1 MAAIDNLSATFLVAG
16 SGLFAQSQRIRI
28 ASENL
33 ANAESTGDA
42 PGANPYTRKVLS
54 FESELDE
61 LTGASLVQVGDTEL
75 DRAPYRI
82 EKMPGHPAADQ
93 NGNVKLPNV
102 NMLVELSDIREG
114 TRSYDA
120 NVQVVKQARELI
132 TMTIDLL
139 KA

>member
-1 MAAIDNLSATFLVAG
+1 MDNLNATFSVAG

-33 ANAESTGDA
+33 ANAESTGNF
-42 PGANPYTRKVLS
+42 PGANPYTRKVIS

-61 LTGASLVQVGDTEL
+61 ASGANLVQVGDTEL
-75 DRAPYRI
+75 DSSPYRL
-82 EKMPGHPAADQ
+82 ERMPGNPAADQ
-93 NGNVKLPNV
+93 SGYVKLPNV
-102 NMLVELSDIREG
+102 NMLVELSDIREA

-120 NVQVVKQARELI
+120 NVQVIKQTRDLV

-139 KA
+139 KG

>member
-1 MAAIDNLSATFLVAG
+1 MDDLAAAFSVAG
-16 SGLFAQSQRIRI
+16 SGLYAQSQRIRI

-33 ANAESTGDA
+33 ANAESTGRT

-61 LTGASLVQVGDTEL
+61 ATGANLVQASDPEL
-75 DRAPYRI
+75 DTSPFRI
-82 EKMPGHPAADQ
+82 EKIPGHPAADES
-93 NGNVKLPNV
+93 GNVKLPNV
-102 NMLVELSDIREG
+102 NMLVELSDIRES

-120 NVQVVKQARELI
+120 NVQVVKQAQELI
-132 TMTIDLL
+132 TMTINLL

>member
-1 MAAIDNLSATFLVAG
+1 MDNLTATFAVAG

-33 ANAESTGDA
+33 ANAESTGNA
-42 PGANPYTRKVLS
+42 PGADPYTRKVLS
-54 FESELDE
+54 FESEIDE
-61 LTGASLVQVGDTEL
+61 ASGASLVQVGDTEL
-75 DRAPYRI
+75 DNAPYRI
-82 EKMPGHPAADQ
+82 EKMPGHPAADR

-114 TRSYDA
+114 ARSYDA
-120 NVQVVKQARELI
+120 DVQVIKEAQSLVN
-132 TMTIDLL
+132 MTIDLL

>member
-1 MAAIDNLSATFLVAG
+1 MDNLTATFSVAG

-33 ANAESTGDA
+33 GNAESTGNSA
-42 PGANPYTRKVLS
+42 GANPYTRKVIS

-61 LTGASLVQVGDTEL
+61 ASGANLVQVGDTEL
-75 DRAPYRI
+75 DSSPYRL
-82 EKMPGHPAADQ
+82 EKMPGNPAADQ
-93 NGNVKLPNV
+93 NGYVKLPNV
-102 NMLVELSDIREG
+102 NMLVELSDIREA

-120 NVQVVKQARELI
+120 NVQVVKQARDLI

>member
-1 MAAIDNLSATFLVAG
+1 VDNLSATFSVAG

-33 ANAESTGDA
+33 ANAESTGNS
-42 PGANPYTRKVLS
+42 PGANPYTRKVIS
-54 FESELDE
+54 FESELNE
-61 LTGASLVQVGDTEL
+61 ASGADLVVVGDTEL
-75 DRAPYRI
+75 DSSPYRL
-82 EKMPGHPAADQ
+82 EKMPGNPAADQ
-93 NGNVKLPNV
+93 AGYVKFPNV
-102 NMLVELSDIREG
+102 NMLVELSDIREA

-120 NVQVVKQARELI
+120 NVQVVKQARDLI

>member
-1 MAAIDNLSATFLVAG
+1 MDNLAATFTVAG
-16 SGLFAQSQRIRI
+16 SGIFAQSQRIRV

-33 ANAESTGDA
+33 ANAESTGA
-42 PGANPYTRKVLS
+42 SPGANPYTRKVIS

-61 LTGASLVQVGDTEL
+61 ASGANLVRAGDTEL
-75 DRAPYRI
+75 DSSPYRI
-82 EKMPGHPAADQ
+82 ERMPGHPAADQ

-114 TRSYDA
+114 TRTYDA
-120 NVQVVKQARELI
+120 NVQVIKEAQNLV
-132 TMTIDLL
+132 TTTIDLL

>member
-1 MAAIDNLSATFLVAG
+1 MDNLAAVFSVAG
-16 SGLFAQSQRIRI
+16 SGLFAQSQRIRV

-33 ANAESTGDA
+33 ANAESTGNA

-54 FESELDE
+54 FESELDGA
-61 LTGASLVQVGDTEL
+61 TGANLVAVGDTEL
-75 DRAPYRI
+75 DSSPYRI
-82 EKMPGHPAADQ
+82 EKIPGHPAADQ
-93 NGNVKLPNV
+93 SGNVKLPNV
-102 NMLVELSDIREG
+102 NLLVELTDIREG

-120 NVQVVKQARELI
+120 NVQVFKQARDLV

>member
-1 MAAIDNLSATFLVAG
+1 MDNLTATFSVAG

-33 ANAESTGDA
+33 ANAEYRQL
-42 PGANPYTRKVLS
+42 PGRKSIHAKSYLLQ
-54 FESELDE
+54 SELDE
-61 LTGASLVQVGDTEL
+61 ASGANLVEVGDTEL
-75 DRAPYRI
+75 DSSPYRI
-82 EKMPGHPAADQ
+82 EKIPGHPAADQ
-93 NGNVKLPNV
+93 SGNVKLPNV
-102 NMLVELSDIREG
+102 NMLVELSDIREA

-120 NVQVVKQARELI
+120 NVQVVKQARDLI

>member
-1 MAAIDNLSATFLVAG
+1 MDNLAATFPIAG

-33 ANAESTGDA
+33 ANAESTGNS
-42 PGANPYTRKVLS
+42 PGANPYTRKVIS
-54 FESELDE
+54 FELELDE
-61 LTGASLVQVGDTEL
+61 ASGANLVEVGDTEL
-75 DRAPYRI
+75 DSSPYPI
-82 EKMPGHPAADQ
+82 EKIPGHPAADQ
-93 NGNVKLPNV
+93 SGNVKFPNV
-102 NMLVELSDIREG
+102 NMLVELSDIREA

-120 NVQVVKQARELI
+120 NVQVVKQARDLI

>member
-1 MAAIDNLSATFLVAG
+1 MDNLTATFSVAG
-16 SGLFAQSQRIRI
+16 SGMFAQSQRIRI

-33 ANAESTGDA
+33 ANAESTGNSA
-42 PGANPYTRKVLS
+42 GSNPYTRKVLS

-61 LTGASLVQVGDTEL
+61 ASGANLVQVGDTEL
-75 DRAPYRI
+75 DSSPYRI
-82 EKMPGHPAADQ
+82 EKIPGHPAADQ
-93 NGNVKLPNV
+93 AGNVKLPNV

-120 NVQVVKQARELI
+120 NVQVIKQAQNLV